1 MRTYFVIEALMGV
14 FAFGSISLLAHAQ
27 EDDSANR
34 IAAPAEQ
41 ETITA
46 PSSGEAPVAVE
57 EEPDPTAVDPA
68 KAAEEKK
75 ACNEAAYNRKR
86 GVMDKRTPDERKNEY
101 ENCMSNLG
109 YTMEEIEGSAAQ

>member
-1 MRTYFVIEALMGV
+1 MRTYFIIAALMGV

-27 EDDSANR
+27 EDDTANR
-34 IAAPAEQ
+34 IAYPAEQ

-46 PSSGEAPVAVE
+46 PATGEAPVATP

-68 KAAEEKK
+68 KAAEDKK
-75 ACNEAAYNRKR
+75 ACKEAAFGRK
-86 GVMDKRTPDERKNEY
+86 GGAMDKRTPDQRKNEF

-109 YTMEEIEGSAAQ
+109 YTMDEIDGSATP